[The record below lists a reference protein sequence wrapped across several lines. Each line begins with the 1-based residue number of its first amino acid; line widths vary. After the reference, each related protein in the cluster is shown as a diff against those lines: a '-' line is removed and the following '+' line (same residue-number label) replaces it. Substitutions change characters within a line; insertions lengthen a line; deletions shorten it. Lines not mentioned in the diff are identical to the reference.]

1 MHQEVP
7 LPSPTSPA
15 PAAAEVGA
23 APEAAPPTPTR
34 RGLKVGRL
42 VVAVGLVAV
51 VALVVLDVLVG
62 RLAFTTR
69 QDHRAGVYNDPTI
82 EQPERGGP
90 VMVLQIE
97 EAGINLVVAEGS
109 DGDIL
114 RGGPGLVE
122 GSPLPG
128 EGGNVVVMGRSTRF
142 GGPFDFVKELVD
154 KTEIVVRLRAG
165 QVARYEVVD
174 TRTVKGDDLSA
185 LEQTDEERLTLVTSA
200 GGPFDSRRRVAVAE
214 LTGLSGTGAAAPAAG
229 EDDGDADDG
238 TAAPAGAEPGDGAG
252 ASTDPSASEE
262 GSSAATTTSTVTPA
276 EGSPES
282 EAEASGVPPVGE
294 EAPDRDPGS
303 PPDSYDVRT
312 PLAGAMFVAGILVVA
327 LGIVAIG
334 DLRRRHPTATVVAV
348 AGPAIALGVMLVL
361 FNLDAFLPVSY

>member
-1 MHQEVP
+1 
-7 LPSPTSPA
+7 
-15 PAAAEVGA
+15 
-23 APEAAPPTPTR
+23 
-34 RGLKVGRL
+34 
-42 VVAVGLVAV
+42 
-51 VALVVLDVLVG
+51 
-62 RLAFTTR
+62 
-69 QDHRAGVYNDPTI
+69 VYNDPTI
-82 EQPERGGP
+82 QQPERGGP
-90 VMVLQIE
+90 AMVLQIE

-200 GGPFDSRRRVAVAE
+200 GGPFDSRRSVAVAE
-214 LTGLSGTGAAAPAAG
+214 LTGLSGTGTPAPVGGEDGAAG
-229 EDDGDADDG
+229 EDGADADAG
-238 TAAPAGAEPGDGAG
+238 TDAPAGSASDDGAG
-252 ASTDPSASEE
+252 ASTVPPASEE
-262 GSSAATTTSTVTPA
+262 GSAEATTTSTVAPA
-276 EGSPES
+276 EGPS
-282 EAEASGVPPVGE
+282 EDGGADASGAPPAAKEV
-294 EAPDRDPGS
+294 PDRDPGS

-312 PLAGAMFVAGILVVA
+312 PLAGVMFVAGILVIA

-334 DLRRRHPTATVVAV
+334 DLRRPHPTATVVAV

>member
-1 MHQEVP
+1 MTALDPSLRESLDHGTSE
-7 LPSPTSPA
+7 PSPASPA
-15 PAAAEVGA
+15 PEAAAVGV

-42 VVAVGLVAV
+42 VVAVGLAAV

-154 KTEIVVRLRAG
+154 ATEIVVRLRAG

-214 LTGLSGTGAAAPAAG
+214 LTGLSGMGTAAPAAG
-229 EDDGDADDG
+229 EDGAD
-238 TAAPAGAEPGDGAG
+238 
-252 ASTDPSASEE
+252 
-262 GSSAATTTSTVTPA
+262 
-276 EGSPES
+276 
-282 EAEASGVPPVGE
+282 ASGVPPAGE
-294 EAPDRDPGS
+294 DAPDRDPGS
-303 PPDSYDVRT
+303 PPESYDVRT
-312 PLAGAMFVAGILVVA
+312 PLAAVMFVAGILVVA

>member
-229 EDDGDADDG
+229 E
-238 TAAPAGAEPGDGAG
+238 
-252 ASTDPSASEE
+252 STP
-262 GSSAATTTSTVTPA
+262 TTTVTPA

>member
-1 MHQEVP
+1 V
-7 LPSPTSPA
+7 
-15 PAAAEVGA
+15 
-23 APEAAPPTPTR
+23 
-34 RGLKVGRL
+34 KVGRL
-42 VVAVGLVAV
+42 VVAVGLAAV
-51 VALVVLDVLVG
+51 VLLVVADVLVG

-69 QDHRAGVYNDPTI
+69 QDHRAGIYNDPTI

-90 VMVLQIE
+90 VMVLQID
-97 EAGINLVVAEGS
+97 EAGVNLVVAEGA

-142 GGPFDFVKELVD
+142 GGPFDFVKQLVE

-174 TRTVKGDDLSA
+174 TRTVKGDDLSV

-214 LTGLSGTGAAAPAAG
+214 LTGLSGSTAPPGAAAATQDTATEGAATEG
-229 EDDGDADDG
+229 ASSEEAGSEAGVIAQDA
-238 TAAPAGAEPGDGAG
+238 AAADGA
-252 ASTDPSASEE
+252 
-262 GSSAATTTSTVTPA
+262 A
-276 EGSPES
+276 E
-282 EAEASGVPPVGE
+282 
-294 EAPDRDPGS
+294 RDPGDT
-303 PPDSYDVRT
+303 PEAFDVRA
-312 PLAGAMFVAGILVVA
+312 PLAGAMFLAGILVVV
-327 LGIVAIG
+327 LGMVAVG
-334 DLRRRHPTATVVAV
+334 DLRRRHPTATVVVV
-348 AGPAIALGVMLVL
+348 AGPAIALGLVLVL